1 MLDRPDKERF
11 FESTR
16 GRVATLLR
24 RGPMTTE
31 ELAKAL
37 GLTDNAVRAH
47 LATLERDGLVK
58 AEGVRHEG
66 RVGKP
71 ATLYRLSPEVEP
83 LFSKAYRPLLTT
95 LLGTLGERLPEQEL
109 TGLLRE
115 VGRRLAGSAE
125 PPTGDLAERVR
136 LASSVLNRLGGLT
149 TVETVAEGARYLIRG
164 SGCPI
169 GSAVSE
175 RPEGCHVIGGLIAEL
190 TGAEV
195 RSCCLRDERPSCCF
209 EAWLNGGPKS
219 ETDTSA

>member
-115 VGRRLAGSAE
+115 LGRA
-125 PPTGDLAERVR
+125 TH
-136 LASSVLNRLGGLT
+136 
-149 TVETVAEGARYLIRG
+149 RG
-164 SGCPI
+164 SG
-169 GSAVSE
+169 GASAARVQRAESAW
-175 RPEGCHVIGGLIAEL
+175 RAHDGGN
-190 TGAEV
+190 G
-195 RSCCLRDERPSCCF
+195 RG
-209 EAWLNGGPKS
+209 GGPLS
-219 ETDTSA
+219 HPGLRLPHRDRRERAARGVSRHRGSHRGADGGGSPLLLPAR